1 MDNFDKAFEIV
12 IGLEGGLTN
21 DPNDTGGV
29 TKYGISQRAH
39 MSVDVASLT
48 LDEAKSIYK
57 REYWDAFSCG
67 DFRYPLDIYMF
78 DTSVNHTHSFAR
90 RMFSGL
96 SEITDL
102 CEQRLYLI
110 VNRMK
115 EYNRIAQNN
124 VSQRKFHR
132 GWINRLE
139 RLIDSV

>member
-12 IGLEGGLTN
+12 VGIEGGLSN
-21 DPNDTGGV
+21 DPADTGGV
-29 TKYGISQRAH
+29 TKYGISSKWH
-39 MSVDVASLT
+39 PNVDVPNLT
-48 LDEAKSIYK
+48 LDQAKDIYRK
-57 REYWDAFSCG
+57 EYWHAFGCG
-67 DFRYPLDIYMF
+67 DFRYPLDVYIF
-78 DTSVNHTHSFAR
+78 DTAVNHTRAFTRHMLF
-90 RMFSGL
+90 GL

-115 EYNRIAQNN
+115 EYNRIAESNA
-124 VSQRKFHR
+124 SQRRFHR